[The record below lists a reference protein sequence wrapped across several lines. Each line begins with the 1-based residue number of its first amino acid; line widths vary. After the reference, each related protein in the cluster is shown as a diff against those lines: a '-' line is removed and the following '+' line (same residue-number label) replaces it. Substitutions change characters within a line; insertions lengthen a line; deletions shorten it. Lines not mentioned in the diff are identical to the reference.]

1 VVVANCVLQSNSAA
15 IRIGWT
21 HDYLIKDCR
30 ISNLVIRES
39 HTGINIDMPD
49 MKHVPND
56 PPRGEGVPPLPE
68 TVHPFG
74 VENVHFSDINLE
86 CRNAPIRVRFSEDT
100 KVSRIRNLTFSNM
113 TIRSPEYPSFTLRP
127 DDDVSDILLSNVRF
141 EMQPGGK
148 GAFNIKGLRRLTL
161 DRVTFIH

>member
-1 VVVANCVLQSNSAA
+1 
-15 IRIGWT
+15 
-21 HDYLIKDCR
+21 
-30 ISNLVIRES
+30 
-39 HTGINIDMPD
+39 
-49 MKHVPND
+49 
-56 PPRGEGVPPLPE
+56 
-68 TVHPFG
+68 
-74 VENVHFSDINLE
+74 
-86 CRNAPIRVRFSEDT
+86 
-100 KVSRIRNLTFSNM
+100 M